1 MFWKLLLVISVFI
14 GTQASAMSGEGRYQV
29 SAMGG
34 NQKLFVMIDTKTGE
48 TRICKAAEKDSRG
61 FFSTTKNTQCG
72 PWLSIDDGSP
82 LEEKD

>member
-1 MFWKLLLVISVFI
+1 MRFLLTAASLL
-14 GTQASAMSGEGRYQV
+14 TATSAMSGEGRYQV

-34 NQKLFVMIDTKTGE
+34 NQELFVMIDTKTGE